1 MFDTA
6 VGASTQPQE
15 DKPEA
20 MPTMGFLDH
29 LEELRRR
36 LVYSIA
42 AVAVGFFACWWKVE
56 WIYDIMQ
63 RPILDAL
70 RANGM
75 SEKLVYLNPVEPFNL
90 YLKIAALAGLFVT
103 SPFVLYQVWMFISP
117 GLYRHEK
124 RYVVPFMFSTIVLFI
139 TGGYFGYKI
148 VYPQALGF
156 LIHFG
161 RQFQPMITISEY
173 TSLFL
178 SIILGMGLIFEMPI
192 LIFFLA
198 LMGIVSAG
206 FMLKNFRYA
215 ILLIFIVAAI
225 VTPTPDVLSMCI
237 FAAPMVALYAVSI
250 AIAWFVHP
258 SRRRARGEK
267 QAS

>member
-1 MFDTA
+1 MFEPA
-6 VGASTQPQE
+6 VDVSTEEPKR
-15 DKPEA
+15 DA

-42 AVAVGFFACWWKVE
+42 AIAVGFFICWWKVE

-63 RPILDAL
+63 RPIIDVL
-70 RANGM
+70 RANGL
-75 SEKLVYLNPVEPFNL
+75 SEKLVYLNPTEPFNL
-90 YLKIAALAGLFVT
+90 YLKIAAMGGLFLM

-117 GLYRHEK
+117 GLYRNEK
-124 RYVVPFMFSTIVLFI
+124 KYVVPFMVSTIALFSM
-139 TGGYFGYKI
+139 GGYFGYKV

-156 LIHFG
+156 LVHFG

-198 LMGIVSAG
+198 LMGMITAG

-225 VTPTPDVLSMCI
+225 VTPTPDILSMCI
-237 FAAPMVALYAVSI
+237 FAAPMVALYGISI
-250 AIAWFVHP
+250 GIAWVVHP
-258 SRRRARGEK
+258 TQRRAREEK
-267 QAS
+267 KTG

>member
-1 MFDTA
+1 MFEF
-6 VGASTQPQE
+6 GAAASSGDGEKEPMT
-15 DKPEA
+15 
-20 MPTMGFLDH
+20 TMGFLDH

-36 LVYSIA
+36 IVYSIA
-42 AVAVGFFACWWKVE
+42 AVAVGFFVCWWKVE
-56 WIYDIMQ
+56 RIYDVMQ
-63 RPILDAL
+63 RPIMDVLK
-70 RANGM
+70 ANGL
-75 SEKLVYLNPVEPFNL
+75 SQQLVYLNPTEPFNL
-90 YLKIAALAGLFVT
+90 YLKIAALAGLFLT

-117 GLYRHEK
+117 GLYRNEK
-124 RYVVPFMFSTIVLFI
+124 RYVVPFMVSTIALFT
-139 TGGYFGYKI
+139 TGGYFGFKV

-156 LIHFG
+156 LVHFG

-198 LMGIVSAG
+198 LMGIVSAS

-225 VTPTPDVLSMCI
+225 VTPTPDILSMCI
-237 FAAPMVALYAVSI
+237 FAAPMVALYGISI
-250 AIAWFVHP
+250 GIAWMVHP
-258 SRRRARGEK
+258 TQRRARREK
-267 QAS
+267 QGI

>member
-1 MFDTA
+1 MFDSATG
-6 VGASTQPQE
+6 GAE
-15 DKPEA
+15 DDPKREA

-56 WIYDIMQ
+56 GIYEIMQ
-63 RPILDAL
+63 RPIMDVLK
-70 RANGM
+70 ANGM
-75 SEKLVYLNPVEPFNL
+75 AEKLVYLNPTEPFNL
-90 YLKIAALAGLFVT
+90 YLKIAALAGLFLT

-117 GLYRHEK
+117 GLYRNEK
-124 RYVVPFMFSTIVLFI
+124 RYVVPFMVSTIALFM

-148 VYPQALGF
+148 VYPRALEF

-161 RQFQPMITISEY
+161 RQFQPMITIGEY

-206 FMLKNFRYA
+206 FMWKNFRYA
-215 ILLIFIVAAI
+215 ILICFVIAAI
-225 VTPTPDVLSMCI
+225 VTPTPDILNMCI
-237 FAAPMVALYAVSI
+237 FAAPMIALYALSI
-250 AIAWFVHP
+250 GIAWLVHP
-258 SRRRARGEK
+258 KQRRARNEK
-267 QAS
+267 KAA

>member
-1 MFDTA
+1 MSDSA
-6 VGASTQPQE
+6 VATPTGGE
-15 DKPEA
+15 KPEA

-36 LVYSIA
+36 LVYSIG
-42 AVAVGFFACWWKVE
+42 AVAVGFFVCWGYRE
-56 WIYDIMQ
+56 RIYAFMQKPIM
-63 RPILDAL
+63 DAL

-75 SEKLVYLNPVEPFNL
+75 SDKLVYLNPIEPFNL
-90 YLKIAALAGLFVT
+90 YLKIAALAGLFLT

-117 GLYRHEK
+117 GLYRREK
-124 RYVVPFMFSTIVLFI
+124 RYVVPFMVSTIALFTI
-139 TGGYFGYKI
+139 GGYFGYRI
-148 VYPQALGF
+148 VYPRALDF
-156 LIHFG
+156 LIDFSK
-161 RQFQPMITISEY
+161 QFQPMITIGEY

-206 FMLKNFRYA
+206 FMWKNFRYA

-258 SRRRARGEK
+258 SQRARREK
-267 QAS
+267 RAG

>member
-1 MFDTA
+1 MFESQTAATGDDRKRDT
-6 VGASTQPQE
+6 
-15 DKPEA
+15 

-29 LEELRRR
+29 LEELRTR

-56 WIYDIMQ
+56 AIYEIMQ
-63 RPILDAL
+63 RPIMKAL
-70 RANGM
+70 KDNGM
-75 SEKLVYLNPVEPFNL
+75 SERLVYLNPTEPFNL
-90 YLKIAALAGLFVT
+90 YLKIAALAGLFLT

-117 GLYRHEK
+117 GLYRNEK
-124 RYVVPFMFSTIVLFI
+124 RYVVPFMVSTIALFT
-139 TGGYFGYKI
+139 TGGYFGYKV

-161 RQFQPMITISEY
+161 RQFQPMITIGEY

-206 FMLKNFRYA
+206 FMWKNFRYS
-215 ILLIFIVAAI
+215 ILVIFIIAAI
-225 VTPTPDVLSMCI
+225 VTPTPDVLNMCI
-237 FAAPMVALYAVSI
+237 FAAPMIALYVFSI
-250 AIAWFVHP
+250 GIAWAVHP
-258 SRRRARGEK
+258 KQRRARKEK
-267 QAS
+267 KAA

>member
-1 MFDTA
+1 MFEAATEVPGEEQTRD
-6 VGASTQPQE
+6 
-15 DKPEA
+15 A

-42 AVAVGFFACWWKVE
+42 AVAVGFFVCWGFRVK
-56 WIYDIMQ
+56 IYAIMQ
-63 RPILDAL
+63 KPIMDAL
-70 RANGM
+70 KSHGM
-75 SEKLVYLNPVEPFNL
+75 AEKLVYLNPVDPFNL

-117 GLYRHEK
+117 GLYRNEK
-124 RYVVPFMFSTIVLFI
+124 RYVMPFMASTIALFS
-139 TGGYFGYKI
+139 TGGYFGYRI
-148 VYPQALGF
+148 VYPRALEF
-156 LIHFG
+156 LIGFG
-161 RQFQPMITISEY
+161 SQFTPMITISEY

-192 LIFFLA
+192 LVFFLS

-206 FMLKNFRYA
+206 FMWKNFRYA

-237 FAAPMVALYAVSI
+237 FAAPMVALYGVSI
-250 AIAWFVHP
+250 AIAWVVHP
-258 SRRRARGEK
+258 KQRRARREK
-267 QAS
+267 QAT

>member
-1 MFDTA
+1 MFENLT
-6 VGASTQPQE
+6 GASVDDPKR
-15 DKPEA
+15 DA

-29 LEELRRR
+29 LEELRTR

-56 WIYDIMQ
+56 TIYEVMQ
-63 RPILDAL
+63 RPIMKAL
-70 RANGM
+70 RDNGM
-75 SEKLVYLNPVEPFNL
+75 AEKLVYLNPTEPFNL
-90 YLKIAALAGLFVT
+90 YLKIAALAGLFLT

-117 GLYRHEK
+117 GLYRNEK
-124 RYVVPFMFSTIVLFI
+124 RYVVPFMVSTITLF
-139 TGGYFGYKI
+139 TAGGYFGYKV

-161 RQFQPMITISEY
+161 RQFQPMITIGEY

-198 LMGIVSAG
+198 LMGIVTAS
-206 FMLKNFRYA
+206 FMWKNFRYA
-215 ILLIFIVAAI
+215 ILVIFVIAAI
-225 VTPTPDVLSMCI
+225 VTPTPDVLNMCI
-237 FAAPMVALYAVSI
+237 FAAPMIALYVFSI
-250 AIAWFVHP
+250 GIAWAVHP
-258 SRRRARGEK
+258 KQRRARKEK
-267 QAS
+267 KAAQ